1 MHARIL
7 GLASIFP
14 YSKNLVDIG
23 SDHGYLGL
31 ELIRQRKVGK
41 VTNIDLSEDALNRSK
56 IIYEKLGFLDRSTFL
71 VSDGFKE
78 LKLVPI
84 DSTVVI
90 AGMGTYQILKIL
102 EFLPDTVDKLLILS
116 HTDYFFLRNWAVLNS
131 FSILREFYI
140 DDKDLVYLAIFL
152 VRKNPEAYTLK
163 DLILGKSDFYESQI
177 ELFRRYW
184 RTRVSRILKVPEE
197 YRNSLDSKTLE
208 FLSPHG

>member
-14 YSKNLVDIG
+14 YSKHLVDIG

-56 IIYEKLGFLDRSTFL
+56 IIYEKLGFIDRTTFL

-78 LKLVPI
+78 FSLVPL

-102 EFLPDTVDKLLILS
+102 EFLPNTVDKLLILS
-116 HTDYFFLRNWAVLNS
+116 HTDYFSLRNWAISNS
-131 FSILREFYI
+131 FRILRELYI
-140 DDKDLVYLAIFL
+140 DDRDLVYLAILL
-152 VRKNPEAYTLK
+152 VRKNPEEYTLK
-163 DLILGKSDFYESQI
+163 ELILGKSDFYETQI

-184 RTRVSRILKVPEE
+184 RTRISRILKVPEE

-208 FLSPHG
+208 FLSQHG